1 MLGRLARINRFFF
14 VYKGNGR
21 DALTLHKVT
30 QNFIHRTSQKIVI
43 FIKFSV
49 M

>member
-1 MLGRLARINRFFF
+1 MLGRIARINRFFF
-14 VYKGNGR
+14 RLQRKGR